1 MAEPVSAKPRS
12 ATGHVLLPAFD
23 NHQNRILVPVATTQN
38 LLSWTF
44 GRGTVVRAALR
55 DGAWDKF
62 AGVSGTCADNVMC
75 NLDLAHMACRSLAHR
90 LCCRYA
96 PDLFLAIVLL
106 IFPSRRG
113 SQLVVVTLSMETRI
127 HLGIPNV
134 MLTLLG
140 MYTVFE

>member
-1 MAEPVSAKPRS
+1 MAEPLSAKPRS

-75 NLDLAHMACRSLAHR
+75 NLDLAYMACRSLAHR
-90 LCCRYA
+90 LRCRYA
-96 PDLFLAIVLL
+96 PDLFIAIVLL

-113 SQLVVVTLSMETRI
+113 S
-127 HLGIPNV
+127 
-134 MLTLLG
+134 
-140 MYTVFE
+140 

>member
-90 LCCRYA
+90 LRCRYA
-96 PDLFLAIVLL
+96 PDLFIAIVLL

-113 SQLVVVTLSMETRI
+113 S
-127 HLGIPNV
+127 
-134 MLTLLG
+134 
-140 MYTVFE
+140 

>member
-90 LCCRYA
+90 LRCRYA
-96 PDLFLAIVLL
+96 PDLFIAIVLL
-106 IFPSRRG
+106 IFPSRLLQPRERDLISLRLHALHRRDAVLLFSH
-113 SQLVVVTLSMETRI
+113 SQRYS
-127 HLGIPNV
+127 
-134 MLTLLG
+134 
-140 MYTVFE
+140 

>member
-62 AGVSGTCADNVMC
+62 AGVSETCADNVMC
-75 NLDLAHMACRSLAHR
+75 NVDLAHMARRSLAHR
-90 LCCRYA
+90 LRCRYA

-113 SQLVVVTLSMETRI
+113 S
-127 HLGIPNV
+127 
-134 MLTLLG
+134 
-140 MYTVFE
+140 